1 MKSNHQTSR
10 IRPTRLAI
18 ILLAGSAAG
27 AGGATLVQTQSFSF
41 VPNDAVSLVFNRFDT
56 LGGTR
61 SLESVFIVI
70 SYTRSGGYADFDNE
84 SPSTATVNLQS
95 RIDLLIDPET
105 TVLDLTKSGTS
116 SKLATG
122 SSLRTTATTSASL
135 GADDDP
141 LNPSFDNTGQDYY
154 HWELPS
160 MTDEDSGFMENTLQ
174 FEGTDGFE
182 ILVDGTQTES
192 ISGVSGAKKSTSPSA
207 VEGYMTITYNFSGV
221 APVPESDVSILVG
234 SVGAFLLLRRR
245 R

>member
-1 MKSNHQTSR
+1 MKSKPQNTS
-10 IRPTRLAI
+10 IPATRLASL
-18 ILLAGSAAG
+18 LLAGSVSG
-27 AGGATLVQTQSFSF
+27 ASGATLVQTQSFSF
-41 VPNDAVSLVFNRFDT
+41 VPNDSVSLLFNRFDT
-56 LGGTR
+56 QGGTR
-61 SLESVFIVI
+61 TLDSVFIEI
-70 SYTRSGGYADFDNE
+70 SYTRTGGYADFDNE

-95 RIDLLIDPET
+95 RIDLLIDPED

-141 LNPSFDNTGQDYY
+141 LNPSFDSAGQDYY

-160 MTDEDSGFMENTLQ
+160 MSENDSGYMANTLQ
-174 FEGTDGFE
+174 FEGTDAFE
-182 ILVDGTQTES
+182 LLVDGTQTES

-207 VEGYMTITYNFSGV
+207 VEGYMTITYNFTGIT
-221 APVPESDVSILVG
+221 PVPEPDVPMLVG
-234 SVGAFLLLRRR
+234 SLGTLLLIRRR